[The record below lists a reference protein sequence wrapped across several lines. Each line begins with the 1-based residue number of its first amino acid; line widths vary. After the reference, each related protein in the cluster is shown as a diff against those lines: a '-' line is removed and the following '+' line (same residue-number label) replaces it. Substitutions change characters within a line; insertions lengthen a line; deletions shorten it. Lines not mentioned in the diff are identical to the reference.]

1 MIMAYMYASVWKP
14 IVEQGRIQTF
24 KGVGTASVVMCPKHL
39 FSKICAAAILCSG
52 GGVSAQTI
60 YKLMDANG
68 HTTFT
73 NRPAEGIVV
82 PYGKSL
88 MQESDSAPPSRVS
101 NGTRPDLAKAL
112 VSNSPMTSLYA
123 ATIDFSE
130 ATRRLR
136 QARQSLQEGIQS
148 RPREQTDGG
157 GTGAINK
164 RYMRRQQRLEREVVA
179 AERRAHETSLVRSAL
194 WRRVGGTD
202 PLILAQP

>member
-1 MIMAYMYASVWKP
+1 MIMVYMYASAWKP

-73 NRPAEGIVV
+73 NRPAEGI
-82 PYGKSL
+82 
-88 MQESDSAPPSRVS
+88 
-101 NGTRPDLAKAL
+101 
-112 VSNSPMTSLYA
+112 
-123 ATIDFSE
+123 SE